1 MDKSLAKKLLKNVLS
16 EESLLEIESI
26 LVAGLIYYS
35 AESEFDLP
43 QKFTHR
49 AIRLINSKAGFKS
62 FLIHS
67 TVFPIAK
74 NETHDKPSLIETLCA
89 KETQTERVMIPLVT
103 KLVEISTENGLSNVE
118 SMETDDTSATP
129 DYDSFVSNI
138 LSTNMS
144 TLDLKKTF
152 NTALK
157 DLKAPVSQ
165 TVLAYVQQKDSTT
178 LTDKLRS
185 SYESIELSSLPPA
198 VLIFHDDEK
207 IRVNALTA
215 MGSNCPQETLKT
227 ILRNDNSKL
236 MCTKALELLDHNS
249 EEKTEN
255 LILISTLYKKFQ
267 IGIKPL
273 LKFLPDASGYQKSKI
288 IAYLINFGE
297 EGAILKTLK
306 IQSIM
311 NYENI
316 KEVFDILA
324 VENLKSGLTYL
335 ASNLLVDNET
345 KNGQVIE
352 LFLESSLDKT
362 ELSELIGYTLSFPIP
377 DDQMVKIVKLSFG
390 HPTLS
395 LAFIKYK
402 LGNSRAKSIDFFAR
416 FGLKHI
422 SHISGI
428 YFKIILI
435 IF

>member
-1 MDKSLAKKLLKNVLS
+1 MYLIETLS
-16 EESLLEIESI
+16 
-26 LVAGLIYYS
+26 
-35 AESEFDLP
+35 
-43 QKFTHR
+43 
-49 AIRLINSKAGFKS
+49 
-62 FLIHS
+62 
-67 TVFPIAK
+67 
-74 NETHDKPSLIETLCA
+74 KPSLIETLCA
-89 KETQTERVMIPLVT
+89 KDTQTERVMIPLIT

-118 SMETDDTSATP
+118 SMETDDTSAGP
-129 DYDSFVSNI
+129 DYDSFVSNV

-152 NTALK
+152 DTALK

-227 ILRNDNSKL
+227 ILRNDISKS
-236 MCTKALELLDHNS
+236 MCTKALELLEDNP
-249 EEKTEN
+249 EDKMEN
-255 LILISTLYKKFQ
+255 LGLISALYKKFH
-267 IGIKPL
+267 IGKKQL
-273 LKFLPDASGYQKSKI
+273 LKILPESNGYQKSKI
-288 IAYLINFGE
+288 IAYMINFGE
-297 EGAILKTLK
+297 EGAILKALK

-311 NYENI
+311 DYENI

-324 VENLKSGLTYL
+324 VENLKTGLTYL
-335 ASNLLVDNET
+335 ASNLLVDDEL

-352 LFLESSLDKT
+352 FFLESSLDKA

-377 DDQMVKIVKLSFG
+377 EEQMVEIVKLSFG

-422 SHISGI
+422 SHISGKKFQNPLI
-428 YFKIILI
+428 YYCDHPSLDIHGDPRASFL
-435 IF
+435 

>member
-1 MDKSLAKKLLKNVLS
+1 MYLIETLS
-16 EESLLEIESI
+16 
-26 LVAGLIYYS
+26 
-35 AESEFDLP
+35 
-43 QKFTHR
+43 
-49 AIRLINSKAGFKS
+49 
-62 FLIHS
+62 
-67 TVFPIAK
+67 
-74 NETHDKPSLIETLCA
+74 KPSLIETLCA
-89 KETQTERVMIPLVT
+89 KDTQTERVMIPLIT

-118 SMETDDTSATP
+118 SMETDDTSAGP
-129 DYDSFVSNI
+129 DYDSFVSNV

-152 NTALK
+152 DTALK

-227 ILRNDNSKL
+227 ILRNDISKS
-236 MCTKALELLDHNS
+236 MCTKALELLEDNP
-249 EEKTEN
+249 EDKMEN
-255 LILISTLYKKFQ
+255 LGLISALYKKFH
-267 IGIKPL
+267 IGKKQL
-273 LKFLPDASGYQKSKI
+273 LKILPESNGYQKSKI
-288 IAYLINFGE
+288 IAYMINFGE
-297 EGAILKTLK
+297 EGAILKALK

-311 NYENI
+311 DYENI

-324 VENLKSGLTYL
+324 VENLKTGLTYL
-335 ASNLLVDNET
+335 ASNLLVDDEL

-352 LFLESSLDKT
+352 FFLESSLDKA

-377 DDQMVKIVKLSFG
+377 EEQMVEIVKLSFG

-402 LGNSRAKSIDFFAR
+402 LGNSQAKYVLSE
-416 FGLKHI
+416 
-422 SHISGI
+422 
-428 YFKIILI
+428 
-435 IF
+435 